1 MTSATVTLPRAATA
15 DGAAPKRPFRWGNV
29 GTVAILALV
38 VVWCFLPFYW
48 MVVLAFR
55 NNANTYD
62 TTPFFSHVTFGN
74 FRYAFNTSINKF
86 GQSLIN
92 SLLIGAVVTV
102 VASFC
107 NSVVAQAAC
116 GATCPAGTCCPSGG
130 ACQNCNAGE
139 HASNPGTPCPC
150 PQVSYLLLVSPFTF
164 G

>member
-1 MTSATVTLPRAATA
+1 MTTAAIDTPRSAVARP
-15 DGAAPKRPFRWGNV
+15 AAPRRPFSWAMVGNI
-29 GTVAILALV
+29 GILALV

-102 VASFC
+102 VAM
-107 NSVVAQAAC
+107 VV
-116 GATCPAGTCCPSGG
+116 G
-130 ACQNCNAGE
+130 
-139 HASNPGTPCPC
+139 
-150 PQVSYLLLVSPFTF
+150 VF
-164 G
+164 